1 MSCQYLPTPE
11 QLAKLKEHVSEYD
24 SLAEA
29 EQFAISLAD
38 IKRYIWDI
46 FAKTFCNVF
55 IYLGWFL
62 AWSPWGSSF
71 TSPS

>member
-11 QLAKLKEHVSEYD
+11 QLAKLKEHASEYD

-38 IKRYIWDI
+38 IKRYKEYDI
-46 FAKTFCNVF
+46 VTK
-55 IYLGWFL
+55 I
-62 AWSPWGSSF
+62 SF
-71 TSPS
+71 